1 MKSQTNSIQASCS
14 STTPEKI
21 ASVGTKRMSVTL
33 TREAREML
41 EFLADSQ
48 GISQNEALRKAIA
61 TEAYFQKQIKQG
73 STVLVMDSNK
83 SMKEVVFR

>member
-14 STTPEKI
+14 PTTSETI

-33 TREAREML
+33 TREARKML

-73 STVLVMDSNK
+73 STVLVVGSDESV
-83 SMKEVVFR
+83 KEVVFR